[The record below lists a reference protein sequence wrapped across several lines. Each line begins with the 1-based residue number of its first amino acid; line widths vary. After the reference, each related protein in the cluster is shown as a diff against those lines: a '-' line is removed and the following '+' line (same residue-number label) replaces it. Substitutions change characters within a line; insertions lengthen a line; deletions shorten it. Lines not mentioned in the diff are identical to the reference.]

1 MRIRIG
7 DERKT
12 VKRADAP
19 VHGRIRGKPRFKGMD
34 FTSKAA
40 KAFFHRAKTGKRTEN
55 RKMRCP
61 DVGWD
66 ENGIRA
72 GIQRERKQ
80 VCAIKPQDGPPVRM
94 DVADGF
100 KPLCQRFRSIEP
112 R

>member
-1 MRIRIG
+1 M
-7 DERKT
+7 
-12 VKRADAP
+12 
-19 VHGRIRGKPRFKGMD
+19 
-34 FTSKAA
+34 
-40 KAFFHRAKTGKRTEN
+40 
-55 RKMRCP
+55 
-61 DVGWD
+61 GWD